1 MKRIILLILF
11 VLLPSVSIAEEM
23 SGVSFYEISSGGI
36 RKGCNLV
43 FSAVLRDNS
52 AKLISVRGSLGFME
66 NFWTFKLEHGDA
78 QKWMNLI
85 KEGRQNQVRSDPVH
99 YAFFK
104 PVGCK
109 DKGCD
114 ISSAGREI
122 RSFKSEGGGFFGVYD
137 LVDDVAV
144 ASNLGITN
152 IQIGFNR
159 KKSDYDTKFEI
170 DMKDNNNLVETKKY
184 FDCVGGFVK
193 E

>member
-1 MKRIILLILF
+1 MKQVLLLLF
-11 VLLPSVSIAEEM
+11 VLLPMTSAAEEM

-43 FSAVLRDNS
+43 FRAVLRDNS
-52 AKLISVRGSLGFME
+52 AKLIAVRGSFGFME

-85 KEGRQNQVRSDPVH
+85 EEGKQHKVRSDPVH

-114 ISSAGREI
+114 ISSAGRETK
-122 RSFKSEGGGFFGVYD
+122 SFESDGGGFVGVYD
-137 LVDDVAV
+137 AIDDVAMV
-144 ASNLGITN
+144 ANLGITN
-152 IQIGFNR
+152 IQIGFNG
-159 KKSDYDTKFEI
+159 KKGNYDTKFEI
-170 DMKDNNNLVETKKY
+170 DMKDANNLAEAKKY
-184 FDCVGGFVK
+184 FKCVVGLLK
-193 E
+193 K